1 MRDPTVD
8 AAKEEAIEQAIKMV
22 RGFVCLFK
30 PSMLDPVAAAQRDEA
45 RRWLIAV
52 IPTLPAQLA
61 PPPGMT
67 EFILQRLT
75 GQDPLPRKR
84 GRHSGYEYRNRDAFI
99 VGVIKVIAKSR
110 GINPTRNRE
119 QRKVESA
126 CSILHKALRR
136 LGVKNLD
143 ERAIESIWEKQFAWP
158 ERRPV

>member
-22 RGFVCLFK
+22 RGLSVFSNRPCSTR
-30 PSMLDPVAAAQRDEA
+30 PPAAQRDEA

-75 GQDPLPRKR
+75 GQDH
-84 GRHSGYEYRNRDAFI
+84 RHVKARPTFSGYEYRNRDAFI

-119 QRKVESA
+119 QRKVEFSVQHSA
-126 CSILHKALRR
+126 QGSSAARREKPGRARDRKHLGKAVR
-136 LGVKNLD
+136 V
-143 ERAIESIWEKQFAWP
+143 A
-158 ERRPV
+158 